1 MQWTDEPLR
10 AHVENCRLVLN
21 EPTSLPDGTVLD
33 LVMDDG
39 GDEVN
44 SEEREAIVR
53 VLLASFE
60 SAKAGALRPAPRQ
73 QTAAEPG

>member
-1 MQWTDEPLR
+1 MGHLR
-10 AHVENCRLVLN
+10 AHVENGRLVLN

-39 GDEVN
+39 GDEMN
-44 SEEREAIVR
+44 AEEREALDR

-60 SAKAGALRPAPRQ
+60 SAKAGELRPASALLDDLRRQ
-73 QTAAEPG
+73 R